1 MMRRMPIGQCYSPN
15 QSHGLS
21 RRVADFLTYCAATH
35 PGEFVPY
42 ARIAQVVL
50 RLPAQPK
57 DDAPDTERIRQIVYR
72 MRPILIRHHKR
83 DLVTGGQSG
92 ARATIGALDA
102 TMFAFARDMRK
113 LASQATS
120 AARKARMAIDIGAP
134 NVTKLDQFPNVRT
147 WKSECDS
154 IVEMARHKLKWLLP
168 ELEAAAKSD
177 TSERHVEVK
186 AAA

>member
-1 MMRRMPIGQCYSPN
+1 ESMMKRLPIGQCYRAN

-21 RRVADFLTYCAATH
+21 RRVADFLAYAAATH

-50 RLPAQPK
+50 ALPAQPK

-72 MRPILIRHHKR
+72 LRPSLVRHHKR
-83 DLVTGGQSG
+83 DLVTGGESG
-92 ARATIGALDA
+92 ARATIGPLDA
-102 TMFAFARDMRK
+102 TVFTFARDMRK

-134 NVTKLDQFPNVRT
+134 DTTKLDSFPNVRT

-154 IVEMARHKLKWLLP
+154 
-168 ELEAAAKSD
+168 
-177 TSERHVEVK
+177 
-186 AAA
+186 